1 MVSTSY
7 LRLYQ
12 PIDAF
17 PEEERERWLVD
28 PGSPTEPPEQAAARR
43 WLLSGSL
50 PGDDQLTLT
59 EGGFVRRIDGTIYVC
74 PWRTRL
80 RMLASMVAFR
90 SSLPDEVADAF
101 VPETEARRAAA
112 ELDALGRRYPDLR
125 SHILHANWHVP
136 LRWFAAFEDSDRI
149 LTEDA
154 AGLRIRYE
162 APLGTATKR
171 LQRAL
176 AILEGSWIDDDVIV
190 AVRELFEWLAQ
201 FSGGGLLELDYGSV
215 ARMFDE
221 DELVEDRS
229 AGLVWSCLE
238 AVEAADIVRAG
249 RIFGELSDRWSEM
262 RAQEV
267 EN

>member
-7 LRLYQ
+7 LRIYQ

-17 PEEERERWLVD
+17 PADERERWLVE
-28 PGSPTEPPEQAAARR
+28 PGSSLESPDRAAARR
-43 WLLSGSL
+43 WLLTGVL
-50 PGDDQLTLT
+50 PGDDELSLT
-59 EGGFVRRIDGTIYVC
+59 EGGFVRHIDGTVYVC

-90 SSLPDEVADAF
+90 SSVPEEVADAF
-101 VPETEARRAAA
+101 VPDTEARRAAA
-112 ELDALGRRYPDLR
+112 ELEALGRRYPELR

-136 LRWFAAFEDSDRI
+136 LRWFAAFEDADRI

-154 AGLRIRYE
+154 GGLRIRYE
-162 APLGTATKR
+162 TALSAARQR
-171 LQRAL
+171 LERAL
-176 AILEGSWIDDDVIV
+176 GILEGSWIGDDVV
-190 AVRELFEWLAQ
+190 GAVRELNEWLGQ
-201 FSGGGLLELDYGSV
+201 FRDGGLLELDYASV
-215 ARMFDE
+215 ASMFDD

-229 AGLVWSCLE
+229 ADLVWGCLDAIE
-238 AVEAADIVRAG
+238 AGDTMRAG
-249 RIFGELSDRWSEM
+249 RIFTELSDRWSEM